1 MAIVGIPNTRV
12 SDLFVRLRLLE
23 QIQQDQTGI
32 FRLQTQLSTG
42 QRFQS
47 PSEEPV
53 AAQRVM
59 GFQRLLERKEQI
71 RTNLATTQSYLSAT
85 DSVLGQVSDLVAEVR
100 AAALGVMGTTSS
112 DTQRRAV
119 ARQIEQALRQ
129 LIDMGNQN
137 FRGRYL
143 FGGSRTESPPFSME
157 GLNLVRYDGNED
169 RVPSYVNLD
178 LLADSNLHGNEV
190 FGAISEPVQ
199 GTVDLDPVLTWDT
212 RLADLRG
219 GRGISPGSIAISD
232 GSDTK
237 IIDVSQAETIG
248 DLARLIHANPPA
260 GRTLT
265 VDVTSQGLVLQLDGG
280 NLSIREVGG
289 GTTAFELGIRNE
301 TGVGTAPLVGSDL
314 DPVLRRNTPLEN
326 ILGAR
331 ARAVVRPPLD
341 GNDIL
346 FEARQPG
353 TAYNGVEISFY
364 DDGTVVPGN
373 EVATYTP
380 VPPQLRINIA
390 SGRSRAIDVINAV
403 NSAVPPLPFTARLDP
418 LDAAS
423 GGQGTIDV
431 STPPALT
438 TGGRGVA
445 FDQSAGLQITNAGTT
460 YVISLAT
467 AQTIEDV
474 LTILNGS
481 GAGVLAEINAQGTGI
496 NVRSRISGTGF
507 SIGENGGQT
516 ATQLGLR
523 TFTESTRLADLN
535 FGRGVSDY
543 EGTSP
548 LGNADF
554 RITRSD
560 GVAFEIDVYG
570 AQTIGDIIDRINNHP
585 DNLATAPPL
594 VARLAQYGNGIELVD
609 SSAGPGTLTVT
620 RVNSS
625 LAAVDL
631 GLVPAGQESANSSPL
646 GPPYVLTGADVH
658 LLEVEGFF
666 TALSRLID
674 GLDRNDIWQVE
685 RAMQMLDD
693 TTTQLRFRQAELG
706 SRQQALDLL
715 QNRLDNEETELR
727 SAMSKDYDADITEVV
742 TNLSARQLAYQA
754 SLKAAAT
761 MAQITLLDYL

>member
-12 SDLFVRLRLLE
+12 SDLFVRMRLLE
-23 QIQQDQTGI
+23 QIQQDQVGI

-42 QRFQS
+42 QRFHS
-47 PSEEPV
+47 PSEDPV

-59 GFQRLLERKEQI
+59 SLQRLLERKQQV
-71 RTNLATTQSYLSAT
+71 RSNLNTTQSYLSAT
-85 DSVLGQVSDLVAEVR
+85 DSILSQVSDLVAEVR
-100 AAALGVMGTTSS
+100 AAALSVMGTTSS
-112 DTQRRAV
+112 DSQRQAV
-119 ARQIEQALRQ
+119 ARQIEQSLRQ

-143 FGGSRTESPPFSME
+143 FGGSKTESPPFSME
-157 GLNLVRYDGNED
+157 GQNLVRYDGNEAH
-169 RVPSYVNLD
+169 VPSYVNLD
-178 LLADSNLHGNEV
+178 LLADSNLHGSEV
-190 FGAISEPVQ
+190 FGAISEPVR

-232 GSDTK
+232 GTDTK

-265 VDVTSQGLVLQLDGG
+265 VDVTAQGLVLQLDGG
-280 NLSIREVGG
+280 NLSVREVGG

-301 TGVGTAPLVGSDL
+301 TGVGTAPLVGADL
-314 DPVLRRNTPLEN
+314 DPVLRLNTPLDN

-331 ARAVVRPPLD
+331 ARAVVRPPLA
-341 GNDIL
+341 GNDIVI
-346 FEARQPG
+346 EARQPG
-353 TAYNGVEISFY
+353 SAYNGVEISFY
-364 DDGTVVPGN
+364 DDHTVLPGN

-390 SGRSRAIDVINAV
+390 SGRSRAIDVINAI
-403 NSAVPPLPFTARLDP
+403 NNAVPPVPFTARLDP
-418 LDAAS
+418 IDAPS
-423 GGQGTIDV
+423 GGEGTVDV
-431 STPPALT
+431 STPPVT
-438 TGGRGVA
+438 TSGGRGVA
-445 FDQSAGLQITNAGTT
+445 FDRSAGLQITNAGTT
-460 YVISLAT
+460 HVISLAT
-467 AQTIEDV
+467 AETIEDV
-474 LTILNGS
+474 LSILNGS

-496 NVRSRISGTGF
+496 DVRSRISGAGF

-523 TFTESTRLADLN
+523 TFIEDTRLADLN
-535 FGRGVSDY
+535 FGRGVDDY

-548 LGNADF
+548 LGSVDF

-560 GVAFEIDVYG
+560 GVSFDIDVHG
-570 AQTIGDIIDRINNHP
+570 AQTIGDILDRINNDP
-585 DNLATAPPL
+585 VNLGTSPPL
-594 VARLAQYGNGIELVD
+594 VARLAQFGNGIELVD

-620 RVNSS
+620 RLNHSS
-625 LAAVDL
+625 AAVDL
-631 GLVPAGQESANSSPL
+631 GLVPAGQDTAASTSA

-658 LLEVEGFF
+658 LLEVQGFF

-674 GLDRNDIWQVE
+674 GLERNDTWQVE
-685 RAMQMLDD
+685 RAMQMLDQS
-693 TTTQLRFRQAELG
+693 TTQLRFRQAELG
-706 SRQQALDLL
+706 ARQQSLDVL
-715 QNRLDNEETELR
+715 QKRLDDEEVELR
-727 SAMSKDYDADITEVV
+727 SAMSQDYDADITEVV
-742 TNLSARQLAYQA
+742 TNLTARQLAYQA
-754 SLKAAAT
+754 SLKAAAE

>member
-12 SDLFVRLRLLE
+12 SDLFMRLRLLE
-23 QIQQDQTGI
+23 QIQQDQAGI

-42 QRFQS
+42 QRFQT

-59 GFQRLLERKEQI
+59 NFQRLLERKQQV
-71 RTNLATTQSYLSAT
+71 RSNLATTQSYLSAT
-85 DSVLGQVSDLVAEVR
+85 DSILGQVSELVAEVR
-100 AAALGVMGTTSS
+100 SAALGVMGTTSS
-112 DTQRRAV
+112 DTQRQAV

-137 FRGRYL
+137 FRGRYV
-143 FGGSRTESPPFSME
+143 FAGSRTGSPPFSMQ
-157 GLNLVRYDGNED
+157 GQNLVRYEGNEAH
-169 RVPSYVNLD
+169 VPSYVNLD

-190 FGAISEPVQ
+190 FGAISEPVR
-199 GTVDLDPVLTWDT
+199 GSVDLDPVLTWDT

-219 GRGISPGSIAISD
+219 GKGISPGSIAVSD

-237 IIDVSQAETIG
+237 IVDVSQAETIG
-248 DLARLIHANPPA
+248 DLARLLHANPPA

-265 VDVTSQGLVLQLDGG
+265 VEVTSQGLVLQLDGG
-280 NLSIREVGG
+280 NLSVREVGG

-314 DPVLRRNTPLEN
+314 DPVLRLNTPLDN
-326 ILGAR
+326 ILGSR
-331 ARAVVRPPLD
+331 ARAVVRPALA

-346 FEARQPG
+346 FEAREPG
-353 TAYNGVEISFY
+353 AAYNGVEISFY
-364 DDGTVVPGN
+364 DDNTVAPGN
-373 EVATYTP
+373 EVVTYTP
-380 VPPQLRINIA
+380 VPPALRINIA
-390 SGRSRAIDVINAV
+390 SGQSRAIDVINAV
-403 NSAVPPLPFTARLDP
+403 NNAVPPVPFTARLDP

-423 GGQGTIDV
+423 GGEGTIDV
-431 STPPALT
+431 STPPAMT
-438 TGGRGVA
+438 SGGRGVA
-445 FDQSAGLQITNAGTT
+445 FDRTAGLQITNAGST

-467 AQTIEDV
+467 AETIEDV

-481 GAGVLAEINAQGTGI
+481 GAGVLAELNAQGTGI
-496 NVRSRISGTGF
+496 DVRSRISGTGF

-543 EGTSP
+543 QGTSP
-548 LGNADF
+548 LGNVDF

-560 GVAFEIDVYG
+560 GVSFDIDVNG
-570 AQTIGDIIDRINNHP
+570 AQTVGDILDRINNHP
-585 DNLATAPPL
+585 VNVGTAPPL
-594 VARLAQYGNGIELVD
+594 VARLAQFGNGIELVD
-609 SSAGPGTLTVT
+609 ASAGPGTLTVT
-620 RVNSS
+620 RLNSS

-631 GLVPAGQESANSSPL
+631 GLVPAGQESASSTSP
-646 GPPYVLTGADVH
+646 GPPYLLTGADVH
-658 LLEVEGFF
+658 LLEVDGFF
-666 TALSRLID
+666 TALARLIE
-674 GLDRNDIWQVE
+674 GLERNDTWQVE
-685 RAMQMLDD
+685 RAMQMLDRQ
-693 TTTQLRFRQAELG
+693 TTELRFRQAELG
-706 SRQQALDLL
+706 ARQQALDLL
-715 QNRLDNEETELR
+715 QRRLDDEEVELH
-727 SAMSKDYDADITEVV
+727 SAISTDYDADITEVV
-742 TNLSARQLAYQA
+742 TNLTARQLAYQA

>member
-23 QIQQDQTGI
+23 QIQQDQVGI

-42 QRFQS
+42 QRFQT

-59 GFQRLLERKEQI
+59 SFQRLLERKQQV

-85 DSVLGQVSDLVAEVR
+85 DGILAQVSDLVAEIR

-119 ARQIEQALRQ
+119 ARQVEQALRQ
-129 LIDMGNQN
+129 LLDMGNQN

-143 FGGSRTESPPFSME
+143 FGGSKTESPPFRME
-157 GLNLVRYDGNED
+157 GLNLVRYEGNED
-169 RVPSYVNLD
+169 HVQSYVNLD
-178 LLADSNLHGNEV
+178 LLAESNLHGHEV
-190 FGAISEPVQ
+190 FGAISEPVR

-219 GRGISPGSIAISD
+219 GQGISPGSIAISD

-248 DLARLIHANPPA
+248 DLARLLYANPPT
-260 GRTLT
+260 GRRLT

-280 NLSIREVGG
+280 NLSVREVGG
-289 GTTAFELGIRNE
+289 GTTAYELGIRNE
-301 TGVGTAPLVGSDL
+301 TGVGTSPLVGSDL
-314 DPVLRRNTPLEN
+314 NPVLRLNTPLDN

-331 ARAVVRPPLD
+331 ARAVVRPPLT
-341 GNDIL
+341 GNDIV
-346 FEARQPG
+346 FEAREPG
-353 TAYNGVEISFY
+353 TAYNGVEISFF
-364 DDGTVVPGN
+364 DNGTVVPGN
-373 EVATYTP
+373 EVATYTA

-390 SGRSRAIDVINAV
+390 SGRSRAIDVVNAIN
-403 NSAVPPLPFTARLDP
+403 NAVPPLPFTARLHP

-423 GGQGTIDV
+423 GGEATVDV
-431 STPPALT
+431 STPPAVT
-438 TGGRGVA
+438 SGGRGVA
-445 FDQSAGLQITNAGTT
+445 FDRGAGLQITNAGTT

-467 AQTIEDV
+467 AETIEDV

-481 GAGVLAEINAQGTGI
+481 GAGVLAQINAQGTGI
-496 NVRSRISGTGF
+496 DVRSRISGTGF

-560 GVAFEIDVYG
+560 GVSFDIDVHG
-570 AQTIGDIIDRINNHP
+570 AQTIGDILERINNDP
-585 DNLATAPPL
+585 TNLGTAPPL
-594 VARLAQYGNGIELVD
+594 VARLARFGNGIELVD
-609 SSAGPGTLTVT
+609 SSAGPGTLTIT
-620 RVNSS
+620 RLNSS

-631 GLVPAGQESANSSPL
+631 GLVPAGLESASSTSA
-646 GPPYVLTGADVH
+646 GPPYLLIGADVH

-706 SRQQALDLL
+706 SRQQALEVL
-715 QNRLDNEETELR
+715 QNRLDDEEVELR
-727 SAMSKDYDADITEVV
+727 SAMSADYDADITEVV
-742 TNLSARQLAYQA
+742 TKLTARQLAYQA

-761 MAQITLLDYL
+761 LAQVTLLDYL

>member
-12 SDLFVRLRLLE
+12 SDLFVRMRLLE
-23 QIQQDQTGI
+23 QIQQDQAGI
-32 FRLQTQLSTG
+32 LRLQTQLSTG
-42 QRFQS
+42 QRFQA

-59 GFQRLLERKEQI
+59 SLQRLLERKQQV
-71 RTNLATTQSYLSAT
+71 RSNLSTTQSYLSAT
-85 DSVLGQVSDLVAEVR
+85 ESILGQLSDLVAEVR

-112 DTQRRAV
+112 DTQRQAV
-119 ARQIEQALRQ
+119 ARQMEQALRQ

-143 FGGSRTESPPFSME
+143 FGGSKTQSPPFSME
-157 GLNLVRYDGNED
+157 GQNLIRYDGNEAY
-169 RVPSYVNLD
+169 VPSYVNLD

-190 FGAISEPVQ
+190 FGAISEPVR
-199 GTVDLDPVLTWDT
+199 GRVDLDPVLTWDT

-237 IIDVSQAETIG
+237 IIDASRAETIG

-280 NLSIREVGG
+280 NLSVREVGG

-301 TGVGTAPLVGSDL
+301 TGVGTAPLVGGDL
-314 DPVLRRNTPLEN
+314 DPVLRLNTPLDN

-331 ARAVVRPPLD
+331 ARAVLRPPLAD
-341 GNDIL
+341 NNIL
-346 FEARQPG
+346 IEARQSG
-353 TAYNGVEISFY
+353 TAYNGVEVSVY
-364 DDGTVVPGN
+364 DDHTVVPGN

-390 SGRSRAIDVINAV
+390 SGRSRAIDVINAI
-403 NSAVPPLPFTARLDP
+403 NNAVPPLPFTARLDP
-418 LDAAS
+418 LEGSSS
-423 GGQGTIDV
+423 GEGTIDV
-431 STPPALT
+431 STPPVT
-438 TGGRGVA
+438 TSGGRGVP
-445 FDQSAGLQITNAGTT
+445 FDRSAGLQITNAGTT
-460 YVISLAT
+460 HVISLAS
-467 AQTIEDV
+467 AETIEDV
-474 LTILNGS
+474 LAILNGS

-496 NVRSRISGTGF
+496 DVRSRISGTGF

-548 LGNADF
+548 LGNVDF

-560 GVAFEIDVYG
+560 GVSFDIDVHG
-570 AQTIGDIIDRINNHP
+570 AQTIGDILDRINNNP
-585 DNLATAPPL
+585 VNLGTAPPL
-594 VARLAQYGNGIELVD
+594 VARLAQFGNGIELVD
-609 SSAGPGTLTVT
+609 FSAGPGTLTVT
-620 RVNSS
+620 RLNSS

-631 GLVPAGQESANSSPL
+631 GLVPAGQDTASSTSP

-674 GLDRNDIWQVE
+674 GLDRNDTWQVE
-685 RAMQMLDD
+685 RAMQMLDKS
-693 TTTQLRFRQAELG
+693 TTQLRFRQAEFG
-706 SRQQALDLL
+706 ARQQALDIL
-715 QNRLDNEETELR
+715 QKRLDDEEIELQ
-727 SAMSKDYDADITEVV
+727 SGMSQEYDADITEVV
-742 TNLSARQLAYQA
+742 THLTARQLAYQA